1 MYTRLRP
8 EVSEQVQKM
17 DADRVPFRATTT
29 HHHHTWAQT
38 FHSFPELYIRP
49 QTLEEIQ
56 KAVNLARKCRRRLVV
71 VGCAHSPSELTMT
84 SAWMMNLDGFNQ
96 VMKVDKES
104 RIMTVQGGIRLN
116 DLNMAAKEHG
126 LTMPNLGSIDQQSIV
141 GAMATATHGSSLTH
155 GLISASVRS
164 LRIVLANGRVVRCS
178 PEQSPD
184 LFRAALVSLGALGVI
199 VEVEFQMGT
208 ATNIEWTQTLKPLS
222 YILNEWGQD
231 LWTQEEFT
239 RVWWLPYTD
248 RAIVWR
254 AHKTEKPQRPPA
266 TNWYGHAVGFHTYRL
281 LLWISHYIPPL
292 LPAVEWFVFG
302 MQYGFALDAATSAI
316 EEQRTGLLMNC
327 LYSQFVNEWALPLR
341 RGPEAIRRMSAWIH
355 GDQRA
360 SGLPFSPK
368 GVYVHC
374 PIEVRVSDTTPQ
386 KHHDSDSGDARPFLD
401 SSEDDGPTLYLNATL
416 YRPFGLDPP
425 CMKRYYEA
433 FEYLMK
439 ELGGRP
445 HWAKN
450 FQTVSHADLQNMYG
464 ENLTRW
470 LRVRESV
477 DPDGMFLGDWHRRL
491 LMPEGGPDGG
501 ASGEALALEERR
513 QMTKHNAQRGGE
525 IWYGEQP
532 ANALPEAKPRE
543 LFNTGRDANDDGNDD
558 DDDAAKMG
566 PEKEKRQGSPQHS
579 LTSKSSEESFDQI
592 AQAETEASVLLR
604 EVEGTEEEFEHG
616 LAVGK
621 QRHPGADEGWDG
633 TKVFHKM

>member
-1 MYTRLRP
+1 
-8 EVSEQVQKM
+8 
-17 DADRVPFRATTT
+17 
-29 HHHHTWAQT
+29 
-38 FHSFPELYIRP
+38 
-49 QTLEEIQ
+49 
-56 KAVNLARKCRRRLVV
+56 
-71 VGCAHSPSELTMT
+71 MT
-84 SAWMMNLDGFNQ
+84 SAWMMNLDGYNQ
-96 VMKVDKES
+96 VLKVDKES
-104 RIMTVQGGIRLN
+104 RVMTVQGGIRLN
-116 DLNMAAKEHG
+116 DLNLAAKEHG

-141 GAMATATHGSSLTH
+141 GAMATATHGSSLSH

-178 PEQSPD
+178 AEQSPD

-222 YILNEWGQD
+222 YILDEWEKD
-231 LWTQEEFT
+231 LWTQDEFT

-248 RAIVWR
+248 RAIVWG
-254 AHKTEKPQRPPA
+254 AHKTEKSQRPPV

-281 LLWISHYIPPL
+281 LLWLSHYIPPF

-302 MQYGFALDAATSAI
+302 MQYGFALDTATSAI

-327 LYSQFVNEWALPLR
+327 LYSQFVNEWALPLHH
-341 RGPEAIRRMSAWIH
+341 GPEAIRRMSAWIH
-355 GDQRA
+355 GDQAA
-360 SGLPFSPK
+360 SGLPFSPR

-386 KHHDSDSGDARPFLD
+386 KQSDSDSGNARPFLD
-401 SSEDDGPTLYLNATL
+401 SSEDGGPTLYLNATL

-425 CMKRYYEA
+425 CTRRYYEA

-450 FQTVSHADLQNMYG
+450 FQTVTHADLQGMYG

-470 LRVRESV
+470 LRVRDSV
-477 DPDGMFLGDWHRRL
+477 DPDGMFMGDWHRRL
-491 LMPEGGPDGG
+491 LMPETGDG
-501 ASGEALALEERR
+501 GEALALEERH
-513 QMTKHNAQRGGE
+513 QMTKHNSQKGGKV
-525 IWYGEQP
+525 WYGEQP
-532 ANALPEAKPRE
+532 ANSLPEAKPRE
-543 LFNTGRDANDDGNDD
+543 LFHNEKGATSPDGVTTGSGKDR
-558 DDDAAKMG
+558 
-566 PEKEKRQGSPQHS
+566 RQASPQHS

-604 EVEGTEEEFEHG
+604 EVEGAEEEFEHG
-616 LAVGK
+616 LAVGV
-621 QRHPGADEGWDG
+621 QTHPGAREGWDG
-633 TKVFHKM
+633 TKVFQKM